1 MKPTANQVARAAT
14 LAAHVGYTYDELDCQ
29 AFVEHCVRQAGGR
42 MDYLGTNDMARRAAW
57 LGTLDEA
64 RAQGR
69 LVPGAGLLIR
79 EATEANLP
87 ARYAGD
93 GLGDFSHVG
102 LYVGENALTDT
113 DKNGRRRACD
123 AVHSSATMG
132 RVAGST
138 LQNGWT
144 HALWFSEIDYA
155 VTAGAGAGG
164 TSAGAG
170 ISGTGTGTNTGG
182 TGSAGTSTGG
192 TSAGNSDAVT
202 GGTGAGN
209 GGTGTGTNTGGTNTG
224 VTGSAGTS
232 TGTSAGISD
241 TVTGVTGTGN
251 GGTGTGTKT
260 GGTSTGGT
268 SASTSGTGTGEVT
281 SGTNADGTSTGST
294 GTGTSGTGTDTNTGG
309 TSTGNAGAGTGAVTS
324 GTNAGGT
331 STGAGTGGTGTGAV
345 TSGTNAGNA
354 GAGISGT
361 GTGTN
366 TGGTNTGVT
375 GATPA
380 PGLTAGAVPAAYAT
394 VTSPDGGP
402 VKLRK
407 SASRGESL
415 YWLVGAGARV
425 RVERTRDGWSLV
437 TALCTDGYTR
447 RAWMMDAYLRR

>member
-79 EATEANLP
+79 ESTEANLP

-144 HALWFSEIDYA
+144 HALWFPEIDYA
-155 VTAGAGAGG
+155 VTAGAGAGADGANAGGTGTG
-164 TSAGAG
+164 TSAGTSGTGTGTGAG
-170 ISGTGTGTNTGG
+170 TSGTGTGTNTGG
-182 TGSAGTSTGG
+182 TGTG
-192 TSAGNSDAVT
+192 
-202 GGTGAGN
+202 
-209 GGTGTGTNTGGTNTG
+209 
-224 VTGSAGTS
+224 GTS
-232 TGTSAGISD
+232 TGTSAG
-241 TVTGVTGTGN
+241 
-251 GGTGTGTKT
+251 
-260 GGTSTGGT
+260 
-268 SASTSGTGTGEVT
+268 TSG
-281 SGTNADGTSTGST
+281 T
-294 GTGTSGTGTDTNTGG
+294 GTGTSGTGTGTNTGG
-309 TSTGNAGAGTGAVTS
+309 TSTGNAGAGTG
-324 GTNAGGT
+324 
-331 STGAGTGGTGTGAV
+331 
-345 TSGTNAGNA
+345 
-354 GAGISGT
+354 

-366 TGGTNTGVT
+366 TGGTNAGTGGT
-375 GATPA
+375 GTNTGGTGTGTGTSGTGTGAGTGNGGTGTNAGGTSATPA

-394 VTSPDGGP
+394 VASPDGGP

>member
-123 AVHSSATMG
+123 VVHSSATMG

-155 VTAGAGAGG
+155 VTAGAGAG
-164 TSAGAG
+164 ADGANADG
-170 ISGTGTGTNTGG
+170 TGG
-182 TGSAGTSTGG
+182 TAISD
-192 TSAGNSDAVT
+192 TSA
-202 GGTGAGN
+202 GGTGA
-209 GGTGTGTNTGGTNTG
+209 
-224 VTGSAGTS
+224 
-232 TGTSAGISD
+232 
-241 TVTGVTGTGN
+241 
-251 GGTGTGTKT
+251 
-260 GGTSTGGT
+260 
-268 SASTSGTGTGEVT
+268 GTGEVT
-281 SGTNADGTSTGST
+281 SGTNAGGT
-294 GTGTSGTGTDTNTGG
+294 GTGTS
-309 TSTGNAGAGTGAVTS
+309 GAGTGAVTS
-324 GTNAGGT
+324 GTNAGSTGT
-331 STGAGTGGTGTGAV
+331 GAGTGGTGAGTGGTGTGAGTSGAGTGGTGTGEV
-345 TSGTNAGNA
+345 TSGTNAG
-354 GAGISGT
+354 STGT
-361 GTGTN
+361 GTGAGTSGTDTGTN
-366 TGGTNTGVT
+366 ADGTSTGGIGGMGIGIIATGSTGTGGTGSTGIGGTGSTGMGTGMGTGTITGTNTGVT
-375 GATPA
+375 GTTPA

-425 RVERTRDGWSLV
+425 RVERTRDDWSLV

>member
-1 MKPTANQVARAAT
+1 MKPTGNQVARAAT
-14 LAAHVGYTYDELDCQ
+14 LAAHVGYTYEELDCQ

-123 AVHSSATMG
+123 VVHSSATMG

-155 VTAGAGAGG
+155 VTAGAGAG
-164 TSAGAG
+164 AGGANAD
-170 ISGTGTGTNTGG
+170 GTGTGG
-182 TGSAGTSTGG
+182 TGSAGMDVGAEG
-192 TSAGNSDAVT
+192 TNG
-202 GGTGAGN
+202 GGTGTGN
-209 GGTGTGTNTGGTNTG
+209 GGTGTGTNTG
-224 VTGSAGTS
+224 V
-232 TGTSAGISD
+232 
-241 TVTGVTGTGN
+241 
-251 GGTGTGTKT
+251 
-260 GGTSTGGT
+260 TSTGGT
-268 SASTSGTGTGEVT
+268 SAGTSGTGTGEVT
-281 SGTNADGTSTGST
+281 SGTNADGTSTGTSAGTSGT
-294 GTGTSGTGTDTNTGG
+294 GTGTGAGTSGTGTDTNTGG
-309 TSTGNAGAGTGAVTS
+309 TSTGG
-324 GTNAGGT
+324 
-331 STGAGTGGTGTGAV
+331 TGAGTSGTGTGTGAG
-345 TSGTNAGNA
+345 TSGTGTGT
-354 GAGISGT
+354 GAGIS

-375 GATPA
+375 GTTPA

>member
-123 AVHSSATMG
+123 VVHSSATMG

-155 VTAGAGAGG
+155 VTAGAGAG
-164 TSAGAG
+164 A
-170 ISGTGTGTNTGG
+170 
-182 TGSAGTSTGG
+182 
-192 TSAGNSDAVT
+192 D
-202 GGTGAGN
+202 
-209 GGTGTGTNTGGTNTG
+209 
-224 VTGSAGTS
+224 
-232 TGTSAGISD
+232 
-241 TVTGVTGTGN
+241 
-251 GGTGTGTKT
+251 
-260 GGTSTGGT
+260 
-268 SASTSGTGTGEVT
+268 
-281 SGTNADGTSTGST
+281 GTNADGTSTGNTGAGTGEVTSST
-294 GTGTSGTGTDTNTGG
+294 NASGTGAGTSGTGTGTSAVTSGTNAGSTGAGTGTNAGG
-309 TSTGNAGAGTGAVTS
+309 TSTGTGGTGTGAVTS

-331 STGAGTGGTGTGAV
+331 STGGTGTGAGTSGAGTGAV
-345 TSGTNAGNA
+345 TSGTSTGNA
-354 GAGISGT
+354 GAGTSGT

-366 TGGTNTGVT
+366 TGGTNADVT
-375 GATPA
+375 GTTSA

>member
-79 EATEANLP
+79 ESTEANLP

-123 AVHSSATMG
+123 VVHSSATMG

-155 VTAGAGAGG
+155 VTAGAGAGADG
-164 TSAGAG
+164 TNADGTGAGA
-170 ISGTGTGTNTGG
+170 STET
-182 TGSAGTSTGG
+182 SAGTS
-192 TSAGNSDAVT
+192 
-202 GGTGAGN
+202 GA
-209 GGTGTGTNTGGTNTG
+209 
-224 VTGSAGTS
+224 
-232 TGTSAGISD
+232 
-241 TVTGVTGTGN
+241 
-251 GGTGTGTKT
+251 
-260 GGTSTGGT
+260 
-268 SASTSGTGTGEVT
+268 GTGEVT
-281 SGTNADGTSTGST
+281 SGTNAGGTGA
-294 GTGTSGTGTDTNTGG
+294 GTSGT
-309 TSTGNAGAGTGAVTS
+309 
-324 GTNAGGT
+324 
-331 STGAGTGGTGTGAV
+331 GTGTGAV
-345 TSGTNAGNA
+345 TSGTNADGTGTGAGTGGTGTSNA

-366 TGGTNTGVT
+366 TGGTNTGT
-375 GATPA
+375 TPA

-407 SASRGESL
+407 SASRGETL

>member
-69 LVPGAGLLIR
+69 LVPGAGLVIR

-123 AVHSSATMG
+123 VVHSSATMG

-155 VTAGAGAGG
+155 VTAGAGAG
-164 TSAGAG
+164 AG
-170 ISGTGTGTNTGG
+170 GTN
-182 TGSAGTSTGG
+182 A
-192 TSAGNSDAVT
+192 
-202 GGTGAGN
+202 GGTGAGA
-209 GGTGTGTNTGGTNTG
+209 
-224 VTGSAGTS
+224 SAE
-232 TGTSAGISD
+232 TSAG
-241 TVTGVTGTGN
+241 N
-251 GGTGTGTKT
+251 G
-260 GGTSTGGT
+260 
-268 SASTSGTGTGEVT
+268 GTGTGEVT
-281 SGTNADGTSTGST
+281 SGTNADGTGA
-294 GTGTSGTGTDTNTGG
+294 GTS
-309 TSTGNAGAGTGAVTS
+309 GAGTGT
-324 GTNAGGT
+324 
-331 STGAGTGGTGTGAV
+331 
-345 TSGTNAGNA
+345 
-354 GAGISGT
+354 
-361 GTGTN
+361 
-366 TGGTNTGVT
+366 
-375 GATPA
+375 TPA

-394 VTSPDGGP
+394 VTSPDGGS

>member
-87 ARYAGD
+87 ARYTGD

-123 AVHSSATMG
+123 VVHSSATMG

-155 VTAGAGAGG
+155 VTAGAGAGADGANADG
-164 TSAGAG
+164 TGAGA
-170 ISGTGTGTNTGG
+170 STE
-182 TGSAGTSTGG
+182 TS
-192 TSAGNSDAVT
+192 
-202 GGTGAGN
+202 AGN
-209 GGTGTGTNTGGTNTG
+209 GGTGTG
-224 VTGSAGTS
+224 
-232 TGTSAGISD
+232 
-241 TVTGVTGTGN
+241 
-251 GGTGTGTKT
+251 
-260 GGTSTGGT
+260 
-268 SASTSGTGTGEVT
+268 E
-281 SGTNADGTSTGST
+281 
-294 GTGTSGTGTDTNTGG
+294 
-309 TSTGNAGAGTGAVTS
+309 
-324 GTNAGGT
+324 
-331 STGAGTGGTGTGAV
+331 V

-366 TGGTNTGVT
+366 TGVT
-375 GATPA
+375 GTTPA

>member
-1 MKPTANQVARAAT
+1 MKPTANQVAQAAT

-123 AVHSSATMG
+123 VVHSSATMG

-164 TSAGAG
+164 TSTSAG

-182 TGSAGTSTGG
+182 TGSAGTSTG
-192 TSAGNSDAVT
+192 TSAGISDTVT
-202 GGTGAGN
+202 GGTGTGN
-209 GGTGTGTNTGGTNTG
+209 GGTGTGTNTGGT
-224 VTGSAGTS
+224 GT
-232 TGTSAGISD
+232 
-241 TVTGVTGTGN
+241 
-251 GGTGTGTKT
+251 
-260 GGTSTGGT
+260 
-268 SASTSGTGTGEVT
+268 
-281 SGTNADGTSTGST
+281 
-294 GTGTSGTGTDTNTGG
+294 
-309 TSTGNAGAGTGAVTS
+309 
-324 GTNAGGT
+324 
-331 STGAGTGGTGTGAV
+331 
-345 TSGTNAGNA
+345 
-354 GAGISGT
+354 
-361 GTGTN
+361 
-366 TGGTNTGVT
+366 
-375 GATPA
+375 TPA

-394 VTSPDGGP
+394 VASPDGGP

>member
-123 AVHSSATMG
+123 VVHSSATMG

-164 TSAGAG
+164 T
-170 ISGTGTGTNTGG
+170 
-182 TGSAGTSTGG
+182 
-192 TSAGNSDAVT
+192 
-202 GGTGAGN
+202 
-209 GGTGTGTNTGGTNTG
+209 
-224 VTGSAGTS
+224 
-232 TGTSAGISD
+232 
-241 TVTGVTGTGN
+241 
-251 GGTGTGTKT
+251 
-260 GGTSTGGT
+260 
-268 SASTSGTGTGEVT
+268 
-281 SGTNADGTSTGST
+281 
-294 GTGTSGTGTDTNTGG
+294 
-309 TSTGNAGAGTGAVTS
+309 
-324 GTNAGGT
+324 NAGG
-331 STGAGTGGTGTGAV
+331 TGAGTGGAGTGAV

-366 TGGTNTGVT
+366 TGVT
-375 GATPA
+375 GTTPA

-437 TALCTDGYTR
+437 TAPCTDGYTR

>member
-123 AVHSSATMG
+123 VVHSSATMG

-155 VTAGAGAGG
+155 VTAGAGAG
-164 TSAGAG
+164 AG
-170 ISGTGTGTNTGG
+170 
-182 TGSAGTSTGG
+182 
-192 TSAGNSDAVT
+192 
-202 GGTGAGN
+202 
-209 GGTGTGTNTGGTNTG
+209 
-224 VTGSAGTS
+224 
-232 TGTSAGISD
+232 
-241 TVTGVTGTGN
+241 
-251 GGTGTGTKT
+251 
-260 GGTSTGGT
+260 
-268 SASTSGTGTGEVT
+268 
-281 SGTNADGTSTGST
+281 GTNADGTRAGASTETSA
-294 GTGTSGTGTDTNTGG
+294 GTSGA
-309 TSTGNAGAGTGAVTS
+309 GNGEVTS

-331 STGAGTGGTGTGAV
+331 GTGAGTGGTGTG
-345 TSGTNAGNA
+345 NA
-354 GAGISGT
+354 GAGTSGT

-366 TGGTNTGVT
+366 TGVT
-375 GATPA
+375 GTTPA

>member
-1 MKPTANQVARAAT
+1 MKPTANQVAQAAT

-123 AVHSSATMG
+123 VVHSSATMG

-155 VTAGAGAGG
+155 VTAGAGAG
-164 TSAGAG
+164 AG
-170 ISGTGTGTNTGG
+170 GTN
-182 TGSAGTSTGG
+182 A
-192 TSAGNSDAVT
+192 D
-202 GGTGAGN
+202 GTGAGN
-209 GGTGTGTNTGGTNTG
+209 
-224 VTGSAGTS
+224 
-232 TGTSAGISD
+232 
-241 TVTGVTGTGN
+241 
-251 GGTGTGTKT
+251 
-260 GGTSTGGT
+260 
-268 SASTSGTGTGEVT
+268 GEVT
-281 SGTNADGTSTGST
+281 SGTNAGST
-294 GTGTSGTGTDTNTGG
+294 GTGTSG
-309 TSTGNAGAGTGAVTS
+309 A
-324 GTNAGGT
+324 
-331 STGAGTGGTGTGAV
+331 GTGAV

-354 GAGISGT
+354 GAGNGGTGTGTNTGGTSTGNAGAGIS

-375 GATPA
+375 GTTPA

>member
-123 AVHSSATMG
+123 VVHSSATMG

-155 VTAGAGAGG
+155 VTAGAGAGADGANVDG
-164 TSAGAG
+164 T
-170 ISGTGTGTNTGG
+170 
-182 TGSAGTSTGG
+182 
-192 TSAGNSDAVT
+192 
-202 GGTGAGN
+202 
-209 GGTGTGTNTGGTNTG
+209 GGTGTGTGMG
-224 VTGSAGTS
+224 
-232 TGTSAGISD
+232 TGTD
-241 TVTGVTGTGN
+241 GTGA
-251 GGTGTGTKT
+251 GTGTGTGA
-260 GGTSTGGT
+260 GGTGIGAGT
-268 SASTSGTGTGEVT
+268 SDTVT
-281 SGTNADGTSTGST
+281 DGTST
-294 GTGTSGTGTDTNTGG
+294 
-309 TSTGNAGAGTGAVTS
+309 VTS

-331 STGAGTGGTGTGAV
+331 GAGTGTSGTGTGAGTSGTGTGAV
-345 TSGTNAGNA
+345 TSGTNAGSTGAGTGGTGTSNA

-361 GTGTN
+361 GMGTN

-375 GATPA
+375 GTTPA

>member
-87 ARYAGD
+87 ARYTGD

-123 AVHSSATMG
+123 VVHSSATMG

-155 VTAGAGAGG
+155 VTAGAGAGAGG
-164 TSAGAG
+164 TNADGTGAGAG
-170 ISGTGTGTNTGG
+170 TE
-182 TGSAGTSTGG
+182 
-192 TSAGNSDAVT
+192 TSAGN
-202 GGTGAGN
+202 G
-209 GGTGTGTNTGGTNTG
+209 
-224 VTGSAGTS
+224 
-232 TGTSAGISD
+232 
-241 TVTGVTGTGN
+241 
-251 GGTGTGTKT
+251 
-260 GGTSTGGT
+260 
-268 SASTSGTGTGEVT
+268 GTGTGEVT
-281 SGTNADGTSTGST
+281 SGTNAGGTGAGTGTNAGTNADGTSTGNT
-294 GTGTSGTGTDTNTGG
+294 GAGTSGTGTDTNTGG
-309 TSTGNAGAGTGAVTS
+309 TSTGV
-324 GTNAGGT
+324 
-331 STGAGTGGTGTGAV
+331 TGT
-345 TSGTNAGNA
+345 
-354 GAGISGT
+354 
-361 GTGTN
+361 
-366 TGGTNTGVT
+366 
-375 GATPA
+375 TPA

>member
-1 MKPTANQVARAAT
+1 MKPTGNQVARAAT

-123 AVHSSATMG
+123 AVHSSAAMG

-155 VTAGAGAGG
+155 VTAGAGVGG

-170 ISGTGTGTNTGG
+170 
-182 TGSAGTSTGG
+182 TS
-192 TSAGNSDAVT
+192 
-202 GGTGAGN
+202 
-209 GGTGTGTNTGGTNTG
+209 GTGTGTNTGGTNTG

-241 TVTGVTGTGN
+241 TVTGG
-251 GGTGTGTKT
+251 
-260 GGTSTGGT
+260 
-268 SASTSGTGTGEVT
+268 
-281 SGTNADGTSTGST
+281 T
-294 GTGTSGTGTDTNTGG
+294 GTGTSG
-309 TSTGNAGAGTGAVTS
+309 A
-324 GTNAGGT
+324 
-331 STGAGTGGTGTGAV
+331 
-345 TSGTNAGNA
+345 
-354 GAGISGT
+354 

-366 TGGTNTGVT
+366 TDGTNTGT
-375 GATPA
+375 TPA

>member
-123 AVHSSATMG
+123 VVHSSATMG

-155 VTAGAGAGG
+155 VTAGAGAGADGANADG
-164 TSAGAG
+164 TGAGA
-170 ISGTGTGTNTGG
+170 STET
-182 TGSAGTSTGG
+182 SAGTS
-192 TSAGNSDAVT
+192 
-202 GGTGAGN
+202 GAGN
-209 GGTGTGTNTGGTNTG
+209 GEVTSGTNTG
-224 VTGSAGTS
+224 VTGTTS
-232 TGTSAGISD
+232 
-241 TVTGVTGTGN
+241 
-251 GGTGTGTKT
+251 
-260 GGTSTGGT
+260 
-268 SASTSGTGTGEVT
+268 
-281 SGTNADGTSTGST
+281 
-294 GTGTSGTGTDTNTGG
+294 
-309 TSTGNAGAGTGAVTS
+309 
-324 GTNAGGT
+324 
-331 STGAGTGGTGTGAV
+331 
-345 TSGTNAGNA
+345 
-354 GAGISGT
+354 
-361 GTGTN
+361 
-366 TGGTNTGVT
+366 
-375 GATPA
+375 A

>member
-87 ARYAGD
+87 ARYTGD

-123 AVHSSATMG
+123 VVHSSATMG

-155 VTAGAGAGG
+155 VTAGAGAGADGANADG
-164 TSAGAG
+164 TGGAG
-170 ISGTGTGTNTGG
+170 MDVGAEGTNTGG
-182 TGSAGTSTGG
+182 TGSAGTSTD
-192 TSAGNSDAVT
+192 TSAGISDTVT
-202 GGTGAGN
+202 GATGTGN
-209 GGTGTGTNTGGTNTG
+209 GGTGTGTNTG
-224 VTGSAGTS
+224 
-232 TGTSAGISD
+232 D
-241 TVTGVTGTGN
+241 TVTGV
-251 GGTGTGTKT
+251 
-260 GGTSTGGT
+260 
-268 SASTSGTGTGEVT
+268 
-281 SGTNADGTSTGST
+281 T

-309 TSTGNAGAGTGAVTS
+309 TSTGNAGAGTS
-324 GTNAGGT
+324 
-331 STGAGTGGTGTGAV
+331 
-345 TSGTNAGNA
+345 
-354 GAGISGT
+354 

-394 VTSPDGGP
+394 VTPPDGGP

>member
-123 AVHSSATMG
+123 VVHSSATMG

-155 VTAGAGAGG
+155 VTAGAGAGADGANADG
-164 TSAGAG
+164 TGGTGTG
-170 ISGTGTGTNTGG
+170 IGMGTGTDGIGSTGTGTGT
-182 TGSAGTSTGG
+182 
-192 TSAGNSDAVT
+192 
-202 GGTGAGN
+202 GAG
-209 GGTGTGTNTGGTNTG
+209 
-224 VTGSAGTS
+224 
-232 TGTSAGISD
+232 
-241 TVTGVTGTGN
+241 
-251 GGTGTGTKT
+251 
-260 GGTSTGGT
+260 
-268 SASTSGTGTGEVT
+268 GTGTGEVT
-281 SGTNADGTSTGST
+281 SGTNAGST
-294 GTGTSGTGTDTNTGG
+294 GTGTSG
-309 TSTGNAGAGTGAVTS
+309 AGTGT
-324 GTNAGGT
+324 
-331 STGAGTGGTGTGAV
+331 
-345 TSGTNAGNA
+345 
-354 GAGISGT
+354 
-361 GTGTN
+361 
-366 TGGTNTGVT
+366 
-375 GATPA
+375 TPA

-407 SASRGESL
+407 SASRGETL

>member
-123 AVHSSATMG
+123 VVHSSATMG

-155 VTAGAGAGG
+155 VTAGAGAG
-164 TSAGAG
+164 AG
-170 ISGTGTGTNTGG
+170 
-182 TGSAGTSTGG
+182 
-192 TSAGNSDAVT
+192 
-202 GGTGAGN
+202 
-209 GGTGTGTNTGGTNTG
+209 
-224 VTGSAGTS
+224 
-232 TGTSAGISD
+232 
-241 TVTGVTGTGN
+241 
-251 GGTGTGTKT
+251 
-260 GGTSTGGT
+260 
-268 SASTSGTGTGEVT
+268 
-281 SGTNADGTSTGST
+281 GTNADGTR
-294 GTGTSGTGTDTNTGG
+294 
-309 TSTGNAGAGTGAVTS
+309 AGASTETS
-324 GTNAGGT
+324 
-331 STGAGTGGTGTGAV
+331 AGTGGTGTGAV
-345 TSGTNAGNA
+345 TSGTNADGT
-354 GAGISGT
+354 GAGTSGAGT
-361 GTGTN
+361 GT
-366 TGGTNTGVT
+366 
-375 GATPA
+375 TPA

-394 VTSPDGGP
+394 VTSPDGGS

>member
-79 EATEANLP
+79 ESTEANLP

-123 AVHSSATMG
+123 VVHSSATMG

-155 VTAGAGAGG
+155 VTAGAGAG
-164 TSAGAG
+164 ADGA
-170 ISGTGTGTNTGG
+170 N
-182 TGSAGTSTGG
+182 A
-192 TSAGNSDAVT
+192 

-209 GGTGTGTNTGGTNTG
+209 GGTGTG
-224 VTGSAGTS
+224 
-232 TGTSAGISD
+232 
-241 TVTGVTGTGN
+241 
-251 GGTGTGTKT
+251 
-260 GGTSTGGT
+260 
-268 SASTSGTGTGEVT
+268 EVT
-281 SGTNADGTSTGST
+281 SGTNAGGT
-294 GTGTSGTGTDTNTGG
+294 GTGNGTNAGGTGAGTSGT
-309 TSTGNAGAGTGAVTS
+309 GTGAVTS
-324 GTNAGGT
+324 GTNADGTGTGAGTGTNAGGT
-331 STGAGTGGTGTGAV
+331 STGGTSAGTGGTGTGAV
-345 TSGTNAGNA
+345 TSGTNADGTGTGAGADTSAGTGTGAGTSGTGTDTNTGGTGTGNA

-361 GTGTN
+361 GT
-366 TGGTNTGVT
+366 NTGVT
-375 GATPA
+375 GTTPA

>member
-1 MKPTANQVARAAT
+1 MKPTANQVAQAAT

-64 RAQGR
+64 RTQGR

-164 TSAGAG
+164 TSTSAG

-182 TGSAGTSTGG
+182 TGSAGTSTG
-192 TSAGNSDAVT
+192 TSAGISDTVT
-202 GGTGAGN
+202 GGTGTGN
-209 GGTGTGTNTGGTNTG
+209 GGTGTGTNTGGT
-224 VTGSAGTS
+224 S
-232 TGTSAGISD
+232 
-241 TVTGVTGTGN
+241 
-251 GGTGTGTKT
+251 
-260 GGTSTGGT
+260 
-268 SASTSGTGTGEVT
+268 
-281 SGTNADGTSTGST
+281 
-294 GTGTSGTGTDTNTGG
+294 
-309 TSTGNAGAGTGAVTS
+309 
-324 GTNAGGT
+324 
-331 STGAGTGGTGTGAV
+331 TGGTGT
-345 TSGTNAGNA
+345 
-354 GAGISGT
+354 
-361 GTGTN
+361 
-366 TGGTNTGVT
+366 
-375 GATPA
+375 TPA

>member
-123 AVHSSATMG
+123 VVHSSATMG

-155 VTAGAGAGG
+155 VTAGAGV
-164 TSAGAG
+164 GADG
-170 ISGTGTGTNTGG
+170 AN
-182 TGSAGTSTGG
+182 A
-192 TSAGNSDAVT
+192 D
-202 GGTGAGN
+202 GTGAGN
-209 GGTGTGTNTGGTNTG
+209 GTNAGGTG
-224 VTGSAGTS
+224 AGTS
-232 TGTSAGISD
+232 
-241 TVTGVTGTGN
+241 
-251 GGTGTGTKT
+251 
-260 GGTSTGGT
+260 
-268 SASTSGTGTGEVT
+268 
-281 SGTNADGTSTGST
+281 
-294 GTGTSGTGTDTNTGG
+294 
-309 TSTGNAGAGTGAVTS
+309 GAGTGAVTS
-324 GTNAGGT
+324 GTNT
-331 STGAGTGGTGTGAV
+331 
-345 TSGTNAGNA
+345 GNA

-366 TGGTNTGVT
+366 TGVT
-375 GATPA
+375 GTTPA

-407 SASRGESL
+407 SASRGETL

>member
-123 AVHSSATMG
+123 VVHSSATMG

-155 VTAGAGAGG
+155 VTAGAGAGADG
-164 TSAGAG
+164 ANADGTGGTAISDTSA
-170 ISGTGTGTNTGG
+170 GG
-182 TGSAGTSTGG
+182 TGSA
-192 TSAGNSDAVT
+192 
-202 GGTGAGN
+202 
-209 GGTGTGTNTGGTNTG
+209 GTNTGGTNTG
-224 VTGSAGTS
+224 VTGT
-232 TGTSAGISD
+232 
-241 TVTGVTGTGN
+241 
-251 GGTGTGTKT
+251 
-260 GGTSTGGT
+260 
-268 SASTSGTGTGEVT
+268 
-281 SGTNADGTSTGST
+281 
-294 GTGTSGTGTDTNTGG
+294 
-309 TSTGNAGAGTGAVTS
+309 
-324 GTNAGGT
+324 
-331 STGAGTGGTGTGAV
+331 
-345 TSGTNAGNA
+345 
-354 GAGISGT
+354 
-361 GTGTN
+361 
-366 TGGTNTGVT
+366 
-375 GATPA
+375 TPA

>member
-123 AVHSSATMG
+123 VVHSSATMG

-155 VTAGAGAGG
+155 VTAGAGVGGANADGTGGTAISDTSAGG
-164 TSAGAG
+164 TGEVTS
-170 ISGTGTGTNTGG
+170 GTNTGG
-182 TGSAGTSTGG
+182 TGSTGTG
-192 TSAGNSDAVT
+192 T
-202 GGTGAGN
+202 GGTGTGGTGTGTGN
-209 GGTGTGTNTGGTNTG
+209 GGTGTGTGTNTGGTNTG
-224 VTGSAGTS
+224 GTSAGNSGTGTGTGTGGTGSTGMGTGGTGTGTDGTGSAGTS
-232 TGTSAGISD
+232 TDTSAGISD
-241 TVTGVTGTGN
+241 TVTGG
-251 GGTGTGTKT
+251 
-260 GGTSTGGT
+260 
-268 SASTSGTGTGEVT
+268 
-281 SGTNADGTSTGST
+281 T
-294 GTGTSGTGTDTNTGG
+294 GTGTSGTGTGTGAGTSGTSG
-309 TSTGNAGAGTGAVTS
+309 TSTGNTGAGGTITS
-324 GTNAGGT
+324 GASTGT
-331 STGAGTGGTGTGAV
+331 STGTDAPVTGG
-345 TSGTNAGNA
+345 
-354 GAGISGT
+354 
-361 GTGTN
+361 
-366 TGGTNTGVT
+366 T

>member
-123 AVHSSATMG
+123 VVHSSATMG

-164 TSAGAG
+164 TSTSAG
-170 ISGTGTGTNTGG
+170 ISDT
-182 TGSAGTSTGG
+182 
-192 TSAGNSDAVT
+192 VT
-202 GGTGAGN
+202 GGTGTGN

-224 VTGSAGTS
+224 GTGSAGTS
-232 TGTSAGISD
+232 TDTSAGTSD
-241 TVTGVTGTGN
+241 TVTGGTGTGN
-251 GGTGTGTKT
+251 GGTGTGTNT

-268 SASTSGTGTGEVT
+268 SA
-281 SGTNADGTSTGST
+281 
-294 GTGTSGTGTDTNTGG
+294 
-309 TSTGNAGAGTGAVTS
+309 
-324 GTNAGGT
+324 
-331 STGAGTGGTGTGAV
+331 GTGGTGTGTGN
-345 TSGTNAGNA
+345 TSAGGT
-354 GAGISGT
+354 I
-361 GTGTN
+361 
-366 TGGTNTGVT
+366 TGGTSTGSAGT
-375 GATPA
+375 GAITGTTAADTTPA

-447 RAWMMDAYLRR
+447 RAWMMDAYLQR

>member
-123 AVHSSATMG
+123 VVHSSATMG

-155 VTAGAGAGG
+155 VTAGAGAGADGANADG
-164 TSAGAG
+164 TGAGA
-170 ISGTGTGTNTGG
+170 STET
-182 TGSAGTSTGG
+182 SAGTS
-192 TSAGNSDAVT
+192 
-202 GGTGAGN
+202 GAGN
-209 GGTGTGTNTGGTNTG
+209 G
-224 VTGSAGTS
+224 
-232 TGTSAGISD
+232 
-241 TVTGVTGTGN
+241 
-251 GGTGTGTKT
+251 
-260 GGTSTGGT
+260 
-268 SASTSGTGTGEVT
+268 E
-281 SGTNADGTSTGST
+281 
-294 GTGTSGTGTDTNTGG
+294 
-309 TSTGNAGAGTGAVTS
+309 VTS

-331 STGAGTGGTGTGAV
+331 GT
-345 TSGTNAGNA
+345 TSAL
-354 GAGISGT
+354 
-361 GTGTN
+361 
-366 TGGTNTGVT
+366 
-375 GATPA
+375 
-380 PGLTAGAVPAAYAT
+380 GLTAGAVPAAYAT

>member
-123 AVHSSATMG
+123 VVHSSATMG

-155 VTAGAGAGG
+155 VTAGAGVGAGG
-164 TSAGAG
+164 ANADGTGGAG
-170 ISGTGTGTNTGG
+170 MDVGAEGTNGGG
-182 TGSAGTSTGG
+182 TGSA
-192 TSAGNSDAVT
+192 
-202 GGTGAGN
+202 
-209 GGTGTGTNTGGTNTG
+209 GTNTGGTNTG
-224 VTGSAGTS
+224 VTGT
-232 TGTSAGISD
+232 
-241 TVTGVTGTGN
+241 
-251 GGTGTGTKT
+251 
-260 GGTSTGGT
+260 
-268 SASTSGTGTGEVT
+268 
-281 SGTNADGTSTGST
+281 
-294 GTGTSGTGTDTNTGG
+294 
-309 TSTGNAGAGTGAVTS
+309 
-324 GTNAGGT
+324 
-331 STGAGTGGTGTGAV
+331 
-345 TSGTNAGNA
+345 
-354 GAGISGT
+354 
-361 GTGTN
+361 
-366 TGGTNTGVT
+366 
-375 GATPA
+375 TPA

-394 VTSPDGGP
+394 VTPPDGGP

-425 RVERTRDGWSLV
+425 RVERARDGWSLV

>member
-144 HALWFSEIDYA
+144 HALWFPEIDYA
-155 VTAGAGAGG
+155 VTAGAGAG
-164 TSAGAG
+164 ADGA
-170 ISGTGTGTNTGG
+170 N
-182 TGSAGTSTGG
+182 A
-192 TSAGNSDAVT
+192 
-202 GGTGAGN
+202 GGTGA
-209 GGTGTGTNTGGTNTG
+209 
-224 VTGSAGTS
+224 
-232 TGTSAGISD
+232 
-241 TVTGVTGTGN
+241 
-251 GGTGTGTKT
+251 
-260 GGTSTGGT
+260 
-268 SASTSGTGTGEVT
+268 
-281 SGTNADGTSTGST
+281 
-294 GTGTSGTGTDTNTGG
+294 GTGTSGTGTGTNTGG
-309 TSTGNAGAGTGAVTS
+309 TSTGNAGAGTG
-324 GTNAGGT
+324 
-331 STGAGTGGTGTGAV
+331 
-345 TSGTNAGNA
+345 
-354 GAGISGT
+354 

-366 TGGTNTGVT
+366 TGGTNTGGT
-375 GATPA
+375 GTTPV

>member
-1 MKPTANQVARAAT
+1 MTPTANQVARAAT

-87 ARYAGD
+87 ARYTGD

-123 AVHSSATMG
+123 VVHSSATMG

-155 VTAGAGAGG
+155 VTAGAGAGAGGANADG
-164 TSAGAG
+164 TGAGAG
-170 ISGTGTGTNTGG
+170 TET
-182 TGSAGTSTGG
+182 SAGTS
-192 TSAGNSDAVT
+192 
-202 GGTGAGN
+202 GA
-209 GGTGTGTNTGGTNTG
+209 
-224 VTGSAGTS
+224 
-232 TGTSAGISD
+232 
-241 TVTGVTGTGN
+241 
-251 GGTGTGTKT
+251 
-260 GGTSTGGT
+260 
-268 SASTSGTGTGEVT
+268 GTGEVT
-281 SGTNADGTSTGST
+281 SGTNAGGT
-294 GTGTSGTGTDTNTGG
+294 GTGTSGT
-309 TSTGNAGAGTGAVTS
+309 GTGAVTS

-331 STGAGTGGTGTGAV
+331 GAGT
-345 TSGTNAGNA
+345 GTNAGNA

-361 GTGTN
+361 GTN
-366 TGGTNTGVT
+366 TGGTSTGVT
-375 GATPA
+375 GTTSA